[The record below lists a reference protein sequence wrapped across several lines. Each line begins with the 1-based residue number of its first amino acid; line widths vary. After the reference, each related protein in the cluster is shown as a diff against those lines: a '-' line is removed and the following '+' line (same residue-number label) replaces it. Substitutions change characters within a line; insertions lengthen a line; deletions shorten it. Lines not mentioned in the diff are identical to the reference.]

1 MPVIGP
7 SRQAAFFGPTVA
19 NGALRTRLHLQLALP
34 SRDDAVDGALRA
46 SMCQRVVTSNAPDI
60 HAAGDIARILRR
72 QRTVRKSSPSTACWI
87 KCARKPRIG
96 AQL

>member
-1 MPVIGP
+1 MSVIGP
-7 SRQAAFFGPTVA
+7 SRQAAFFGPVA
-19 NGALRTRLHLQLALP
+19 NGALRTWLHLQLALP

-60 HAAGDIARILRR
+60 HAAG
-72 QRTVRKSSPSTACWI
+72 
-87 KCARKPRIG
+87 ARKPRIG